1 MEDRNRYFVVMEPPP
16 VDLEFCK
23 ITLDR
28 AIGNGL
34 MDLGL
39 TVASVALEDS
49 GRSSLSMV
57 KRSNF
62 HYESSTYMNFHVMRL
77 TLK

>member
-1 MEDRNRYFVVMEPPP
+1 MSYS
-16 VDLEFCK
+16 K
-23 ITLDR
+23 ITLDG

-39 TVASVALEDS
+39 TVCSRLRFDKVASVALKDS
-49 GRSSLSMV
+49 GRSSLSIV

-62 HYESSTYMNFHVMRL
+62 PYESSTKH
-77 TLK
+77 LKF